1 MYVPGEMSDVD
12 TVLVD
17 IGTGY
22 YVDMVSINV
31 AFSVVVFV
39 ICFLLSLSV
48 SVPLSFSFSLSVCVG
63 HYM

>member
-39 ICFLLSLSV
+39 ICFLLSLS
-48 SVPLSFSFSLSVCVG
+48 LSPPSLSFSLSVCVG